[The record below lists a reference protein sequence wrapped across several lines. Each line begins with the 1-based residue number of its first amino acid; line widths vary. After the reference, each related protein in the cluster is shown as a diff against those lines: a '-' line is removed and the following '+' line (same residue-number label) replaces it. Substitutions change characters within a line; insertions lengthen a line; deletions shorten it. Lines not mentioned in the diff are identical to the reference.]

1 MEVGR
6 PNALKLRRAKRSHNV
21 TRGHFGFPCA
31 INRYEVA
38 LLLVVLA
45 VSAFVR
51 LPGMVNRP
59 IWYDEAITLY
69 KTTHHF
75 PPVWSTSPT
84 PAHKAKAQLE
94 GTPGADTMGHRTL
107 SPYFRLLF
115 QWRQWF
121 GWSLET
127 ARAFS
132 LVWSLGTI
140 ILLYLFLRAGAIPYP
155 LIPTLVYALS
165 SGAVDYGHEAREYA
179 FAGLLVT
186 GSALC
191 AYQAIKWAADNTRRS
206 AVYAAMMA
214 AGWAIAV
221 PTHYLTLFPIGVT
234 LAWFLACLWPVCR
247 RAVIVASLAIVGV
260 GLLGLFMI
268 NIHVPVNFQGSVGLL
283 SEFKALLKSNLGIL
297 WVPKFVSS
305 SHSRELSGWMFG
317 GMIVAY
323 GGWVVLIGTTLVHVL
338 RQWPAMNR
346 KFWLL
351 IFVLACAP
359 TLGAFLTDFLLDT
372 HLHRRRYVLF
382 AGPALALMVSYGIAR
397 LMTVQWRWGI
407 GVLAGLLA
415 LQMTG
420 IYWGPGSR
428 ADDRWARWAHAIQQR
443 VSPSHVVAVVGH
455 WPHQGALIHEL
466 NALAPDTQVV
476 SVQRDSDLAAI
487 SAVIQ
492 PYEDVWIA
500 IYPKGHHSV
509 EMAQRLR
516 DRLTQSGQYTEL
528 WRNSEAIHLRQPRFP
543 NRVEGPRQV
552 RLAGRDLPPE
562 LSKAPAPINSPEG

>member
-1 MEVGR
+1 MEVDH
-6 PNALKLRRAKRSHNV
+6 PNTLNPRSAKRSNNV
-21 TRGHFGFPCA
+21 IRGQFGFPVA
-31 INRYEVA
+31 INQYEVA

-45 VSAFVR
+45 VSAIVR

-84 PAHKAKAQLE
+84 PVHKAKAQLE
-94 GTPGADTMGHRTL
+94 GTPGADTMGYRTL

-132 LVWSLGTI
+132 LIWSLGTI

-165 SGAVDYGHEAREYA
+165 SGAVDYGHEARAYA
-179 FAGLLVT
+179 FAGFLVT

-191 AYQAIKWAADNTRRS
+191 AYQAVKWAADNARRS
-206 AVYAAMMA
+206 AVYAAVMA

-221 PTHYLTLFPIGVT
+221 PAHYLTLFPIGIT
-234 LAWFLACLWPVCR
+234 LVWFLACLWPVYR
-247 RAVIVASLAIVGV
+247 RAVIVASLAAVGV
-260 GLLGLFMI
+260 GLLGFFMI
-268 NIHVPVNFQGSVGLL
+268 NIHVPVNFRGNVDLL

-305 SHSRELSGWMFG
+305 SHSRELTGWMFG
-317 GMIVAY
+317 GLSVAY
-323 GGWVVLIGTTLVHVL
+323 GGWVALIGTTLVHVL

-351 IFVLACAP
+351 IFALACAP
-359 TLGAFLTDFLLDT
+359 TLGALLTDFLLDA

-382 AGPALALMVSYGIAR
+382 AGPALALMVSYGITR

-420 IYWGPGSR
+420 IYWGPSSR

-443 VSPSHVVAVVGH
+443 VSPSHVVAVVGY

-476 SVQRDSDLAAI
+476 SVERDSDLAAV

-492 PYEDVWIA
+492 LYEDVWIA
-500 IYPKGHHSV
+500 IYPTGHHSG
-509 EMAQRLR
+509 EIAQRLR
-516 DRLTQSGQYTEL
+516 DQLTQSGQYKEL
-528 WRNSEAIHLRQPRFP
+528 WRNSESIHLRQLHFP
-543 NRVEGPRQV
+543 KRVEEPRQV
-552 RLAGRDLPPE
+552 
-562 LSKAPAPINSPEG
+562 

>member
-6 PNALKLRRAKRSHNV
+6 PHTPKPRRAKSSDNV
-21 TRGHFGFPCA
+21 TRGQFGFPWA

-38 LLLVVLA
+38 LLLIVLA
-45 VSAFVR
+45 VSAIVR

-94 GTPGADTMGHRTL
+94 GTTGADTMGYHTL
-107 SPYFRLLF
+107 NPYFRLLF

-132 LVWSLGTI
+132 LIWSLGTI
-140 ILLYLFLRAGAIPYP
+140 ILLYLFLRASAIPYP

-165 SGAVDYGHEAREYA
+165 SGAVDYGHEARAYA
-179 FAGLLVT
+179 FAGFLVT

-191 AYQAIKWAADNTRRS
+191 AYQAIKWAADNARRS
-206 AVYAAMMA
+206 AVYAAAMA
-214 AGWAIAV
+214 AGWALAV
-221 PTHYLTLFPIGVT
+221 PAHYLTLFPIGVT
-234 LAWFLACLWPVCR
+234 LIWFLACLWPVHR
-247 RAVIVASLAIVGV
+247 RAVIVASLAAVGV
-260 GLLGLFMI
+260 GLLGFFMI

-305 SHSRELSGWMFG
+305 SHSRELTGWMFG
-317 GMIVAY
+317 GLIVAY

-338 RQWPAMNR
+338 RQWPTMHR

-351 IFVLACAP
+351 IFALVCAP
-359 TLGAFLTDFLLDT
+359 TLGALLTDFLLNA

-382 AGPALALMVSYGIAR
+382 AGPALALMVSYGITR

-420 IYWGPGSR
+420 IYWGPSSR

-476 SVQRDSDLAAI
+476 SVDRDSDLAAI
-487 SAVIQ
+487 SAAIQ

-500 IYPKGHHSV
+500 IYPQGRISV
-509 EMAQRLR
+509 EVAQRLGR
-516 DRLTQSGQYTEL
+516 RLTQSGQYREL
-528 WRNSEAIHLRQPRFP
+528 WRNSEAIHLRQLHFP

-552 RLAGRDLPPE
+552 
-562 LSKAPAPINSPEG
+562 